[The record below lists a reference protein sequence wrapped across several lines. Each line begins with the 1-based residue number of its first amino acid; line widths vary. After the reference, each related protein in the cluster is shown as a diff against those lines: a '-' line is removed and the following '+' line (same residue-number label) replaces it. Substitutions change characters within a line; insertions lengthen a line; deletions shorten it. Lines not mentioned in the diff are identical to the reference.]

1 MRRGQIAAA
10 LVVSCVLL
18 GPPAVQADGA
28 GGRTVELVQQLTKLM
43 DARKL
48 DSLAAREQGSNDE
61 FVAAL
66 YFPGAQLL
74 VISARYTVPA
84 LLNEQILL
92 GNYRDVYIDLHSAT
106 DPETRVLIEDMRANG
121 LFPTRTGE
129 DDAFDIYSRGNLRLA
144 FDGDWRRQKM
154 SEEQYKKHFA
164 EAEAHY
170 VRMLESLIAH
180 LNAGP
185 PR

>member
-1 MRRGQIAAA
+1 MLRGQVAAT
-10 LVVSCVLL
+10 LVVSCTLL
-18 GPPAVQADGA
+18 VSPAVQADGA

-48 DSLAAREQGSNDE
+48 DSLAARQQGSNDE

-74 VISARYTVPA
+74 VVSARYAVPA

-92 GNYRDVYIDLHSAT
+92 GHYRDVYIDLHSAT

-121 LFPTRTGE
+121 LFASRTGE

-154 SEEQYKKHFA
+154 TEEQYRSTSPRPTRSTC
-164 EAEAHY
+164 
-170 VRMLESLIAH
+170 RMLESLIAH

-185 PR
+185 PQ